1 MPRKPTGKPN
11 GRPLTEIDKREF
23 EGCCKILCT
32 KDEICDIFS
41 IDEKTLTAWCE
52 REYGMGFSDTYKKL
66 SANGKKS
73 LRRKQFE
80 LADTN
85 ATMAIWLGKNI
96 LGQRDEV
103 QIDHGNNELLGA
115 LTELARRKMNNDN
128 VQS

>member
-1 MPRKPTGKPN
+1 MPRKPTGNPN

-52 REYGMGFSDTYKKL
+52 REYGMGFSDAYKKL
-66 SANGKKS
+66 SADGKKS

-103 QIDHGNNELLGA
+103 QIDHGNNELLTA
-115 LTELARRKMNNDN
+115 LTDLARRKMNNDS
-128 VQS
+128 VQP

>member
-1 MPRKPTGKPN
+1 MPRKPTGNPN

-115 LTELARRKMNNDN
+115 LTELARRKMNNDS

>member
-1 MPRKPTGKPN
+1 MPRKPTGNPN

-103 QIDHGNNELLGA
+103 QIDHGNNELLTA
-115 LTELARRKMNNDN
+115 LTELARRKMNNDS
-128 VQS
+128 VQP